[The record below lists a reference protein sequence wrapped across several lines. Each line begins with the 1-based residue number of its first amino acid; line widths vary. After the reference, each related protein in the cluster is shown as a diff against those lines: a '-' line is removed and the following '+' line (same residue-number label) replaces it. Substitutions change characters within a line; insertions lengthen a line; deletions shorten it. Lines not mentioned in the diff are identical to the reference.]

1 MVNYLAPIDLEDEH
15 LSAGVIETT
24 VQMATG
30 VDGAKIYL
38 MTVIPGIVA
47 GIDQRYAIR
56 GEMHGSTDYPLQ
68 QWKDEA
74 AEKLQEI
81 ADKLIPKALQAGV
94 VVENG
99 TVYREVVEAAKDLDI
114 SHIVMGAHRP
124 SLADFLLGP
133 NSARVA
139 RHAGCSVTVVREV
152 GIRPN

>member
-15 LSAGVIETT
+15 LSAGVIEKT

-30 VDGAKIYL
+30 VEGAQIYL
-38 MTVIPGIVA
+38 MTVIPGITP

-68 QWKDEA
+68 EWKDDA
-74 AEKLQEI
+74 AKHLQEI
-81 ADKLIPKALQAGV
+81 ADKNVPKKMQAGV

-99 TVYREVVEAAKDLDI
+99 TVYREIVEAAKDLKID
-114 SHIVMGAHRP
+114 HIVMGAHRP

-139 RHAGCSVTVVREV
+139 RHAGCSVTVVRET
-152 GIRPN
+152 

>member
-1 MVNYLAPIDLEDEH
+1 MANYLAPIDLEDEH
-15 LSAGVIETT
+15 LSAGVIEKT

-30 VDGAKIYL
+30 VPNAKIYL
-38 MTVIPGIVA
+38 MTVIPGITP

-68 QWKDEA
+68 EWKDEA
-74 AEKLQEI
+74 AKELKAI
-81 ADKLIPKALQAGV
+81 ASKNVPAEMQGGV

-99 TVYREVVEAAKDLDI
+99 TVYREIVEAAKDLDI
-114 SHIVMGAHRP
+114 EHIVMGAHRP

-139 RHAGCSVTVVREV
+139 RHAGCSVTVVR
-152 GIRPN
+152 G

>member
-1 MVNYLAPIDLEDEH
+1 MPNYLAPIDLEDEG
-15 LSAGVIETT
+15 LTEGVIQKT
-24 VQMATG
+24 VEMATG
-30 VDGAKIYL
+30 IKDAKIYL

-56 GEMHGSTDYPLQ
+56 GEMHGSTEYPLQ

-74 AEKLQEI
+74 AKDLQKL
-81 ADKLIPKALQAGV
+81 ADKTIPKDMQAGV

-99 TVYREVVEAAKDLDI
+99 TVYREIVEAAKDLNID
-114 SHIVMGAHRP
+114 HIVMGAHRP

-139 RHAGCSVTVVREV
+139 RHAGCSVTVVRE
-152 GIRPN
+152 

>member
-15 LSAGVIETT
+15 LSAGVIEKT

-30 VDGAKIYL
+30 VPGAKIYL
-38 MTVIPGIVA
+38 MTVIPGISP

-56 GEMHGSTDYPLQ
+56 GEMKGSTDYPMQ
-68 QWKDEA
+68 QWKDDA
-74 AEKLQEI
+74 AKELQAI
-81 ADKLIPKALQAGV
+81 ADKNVPKEMQGGV

-114 SHIVMGAHRP
+114 EHIVMGAHRP

-139 RHAGCSVTVVREV
+139 RHAGCSVTVVR
-152 GIRPN
+152 G